1 MKPNSGPNNF
11 RRGDDFPRGRKR
23 NFPITDC
30 NYQAF
35 SLDRFG
41 GELPDKPAPSFLNI
55 SREYFRYE
63 ARRSFL
69 AEAAFF
75 LAFVAILALTF
86 ISGAMVIIHFL
97 NLPES

>member
-1 MKPNSGPNNF
+1 MKPNSGPDNF
-11 RRGDDFPRGRKR
+11 RRGDDFPREG

-30 NYQAF
+30 NYRTF
-35 SLDRFG
+35 SLDGFR
-41 GELPDKPAPSFLNI
+41 GELPDKPAPSFLDI

-63 ARRSFL
+63 ARRHFL

-86 ISGAMVIIHFL
+86 ISGAMVIIQVL
-97 NLPES
+97 NLPEA